1 MLNKKDID
9 EKKFESSFRGY
20 SKEEVDDFLDE
31 VSASV
36 GEMTA
41 AFVTLE
47 KKYESLKA
55 KYAEL
60 EKNHSDSCG
69 DESAAPAAA
78 AVTVKAE
85 TEVRA
90 EPGDRTDIARA
101 KALAVQMLK
110 KAREES
116 AAEARRSKFESEK
129 AIAAAKREAMLITD
143 KAKQSTQ
150 SLKTAAK
157 ESAEKMLADAK
168 RESDALLRDAKLK
181 SEETV
186 LRAETSAQVQREMFM
201 KLREDILSLA
211 GEFSE
216 NIGSKLDEINSLARR
231 AGEMEFGE
239 TEDMHEEADA
249 ELMSGINGSGF
260 TPAPDT
266 ELAADGEEDGE
277 NAGDSEGSAEDGAE
291 ESDTEDTDAHKK
303 VNDDS
308 AESTDSVEAEDDDTY
323 SDADDDTYD
332 YEPSDKTA
340 SSSRQ
345 VKDSDLDK
353 IFSFDID
360 EIMNDGK

>member
-60 EKNHSDSCG
+60 EKNHSDSRG

-157 ESAEKMLADAK
+157 EGAEKMLSDAK

-186 LRAETSAQVQREMFM
+186 LRAEASAQAQREMFM

-266 ELAADGEEDGE
+266 DFTDDGEDTSTEEVEADGEGT
-277 NAGDSEGSAEDGAE
+277 AADGAE
-291 ESDTEDTDAHKK
+291 ESDTEGADAQEADE
-303 VNDDS
+303 NSDG
-308 AESTDSVEAEDDDTY
+308 VEAEDDDTY

>member
-1 MLNKKDID
+1 MAITVRDIRSKQFTSQRNGYNKD
-9 EKKFESSFRGY
+9 
-20 SKEEVDDFLDE
+20 EVDDFLDE

-186 LRAETSAQVQREMFM
+186 LRAETSAQVQHEMFM

-266 ELAADGEEDGE
+266 ELAADGEEESDAE
-277 NAGDSEGSAEDGAE
+277 NADAQEADENSDG
-291 ESDTEDTDAHKK
+291 
-303 VNDDS
+303 
-308 AESTDSVEAEDDDTY
+308 VEAEDDDTY

>member
-60 EKNHSDSCG
+60 EKNHSDDSRG

-101 KALAVQMLK
+101 KALALQMLK

-260 TPAPDT
+260 TPAPDN
-266 ELAADGEEDGE
+266 EFEADGE
-277 NAGDSEGSAEDGAE
+277 GDANDEYCEGSAEDGAE

-308 AESTDSVEAEDDDTY
+308 AESTDGVEAEDDDTY

>member
-69 DESAAPAAA
+69 DESAEPAAA

-168 RESDALLRDAKLK
+168 LK

-260 TPAPDT
+260 TPAPDN
-266 ELAADGEEDGE
+266 EFEADGEEDGE
-277 NAGDSEGSAEDGAE
+277 NAGNSEGSAEDGAE

-308 AESTDSVEAEDDDTY
+308 AESTDGVEAEDDDTY

>member
-1 MLNKKDID
+1 
-9 EKKFESSFRGY
+9 
-20 SKEEVDDFLDE
+20 
-31 VSASV
+31 
-36 GEMTA
+36 
-41 AFVTLE
+41 
-47 KKYESLKA
+47 
-55 KYAEL
+55 
-60 EKNHSDSCG
+60 
-69 DESAAPAAA
+69 
-78 AVTVKAE
+78 
-85 TEVRA
+85 
-90 EPGDRTDIARA
+90 
-101 KALAVQMLK
+101 
-110 KAREES
+110 
-116 AAEARRSKFESEK
+116 
-129 AIAAAKREAMLITD
+129 
-143 KAKQSTQ
+143 
-150 SLKTAAK
+150 
-157 ESAEKMLADAK
+157 
-168 RESDALLRDAKLK
+168 
-181 SEETV
+181 
-186 LRAETSAQVQREMFM
+186 MFM

-260 TPAPDT
+260 TPAPDN
-266 ELAADGEEDGE
+266 EFEADGEEDGE
-277 NAGDSEGSAEDGAE
+277 NAGNSEGSAEDGAE

-308 AESTDSVEAEDDDTY
+308 AESTDGVEAEDDDTY

>member
-129 AIAAAKREAMLITD
+129 AIA
-143 KAKQSTQ
+143 
-150 SLKTAAK
+150 
-157 ESAEKMLADAK
+157 DAK

-260 TPAPDT
+260 TPAPDN
-266 ELAADGEEDGE
+266 EFEADGEEDGE

-308 AESTDSVEAEDDDTY
+308 AESTDGVEAEDDDTY

-345 VKDSDLDK
+345 VKDSDFDK

>member
-1 MLNKKDID
+1 MLSKKDID

-60 EKNHSDSCG
+60 EKNQSARRG
-69 DESAAPAAA
+69 EESAAPAAA
-78 AVTVKAE
+78 AVPVKVEA
-85 TEVRA
+85 EVRA

-157 ESAEKMLADAK
+157 EGAEKMLSDAK

-186 LRAETSAQVQREMFM
+186 LRAEASAQAQREMFT
-201 KLREDILSLA
+201 KLRDDILSLA
-211 GEFSE
+211 GDFSE

-266 ELAADGEEDGE
+266 EFAADGEDSEDGE
-277 NAGDSEGSAEDGAE
+277 VEADGEGTAADGAE
-291 ESDTEDTDAHKK
+291 ESDTEGADAQEADE
-303 VNDDS
+303 NSDGG
-308 AESTDSVEAEDDDTY
+308 EAEDDDTY
-323 SDADDDTYD
+323 SGDADDDTYD
-332 YEPSDKTA
+332 YEPSDKNA
-340 SSSRQ
+340 SSSQ
-345 VKDSDLDK
+345 IKDSDLDK

-360 EIMNDGK
+360 EIMNEDK

>member
-60 EKNHSDSCG
+60 EKNQSARRG
-69 DESAAPAAA
+69 EESAVPAAA
-78 AVTVKAE
+78 AVPVKVE

-186 LRAETSAQVQREMFM
+186 LRAEASAQAQREMFM

-266 ELAADGEEDGE
+266 EFAASDTDDADGE
-277 NAGDSEGSAEDGAE
+277 GDANDEYCEGSAEDGAE
-291 ESDTEDTDAHKK
+291 ESDTEGADAQEADE
-303 VNDDS
+303 NSDG
-308 AESTDSVEAEDDDTY
+308 VEAEDDDTY

>member
-31 VSASV
+31 VSAFV

-266 ELAADGEEDGE
+266 ELAADGEDSEDGE
-277 NAGDSEGSAEDGAE
+277 VEGDGESTAADGEE
-291 ESDTEDTDAHKK
+291 ESDAENADAQEADE
-303 VNDDS
+303 NSDG
-308 AESTDSVEAEDDDTY
+308 VEAEDDDTY